1 VTIFICAD
9 GYFDTFDDCGD
20 GGDLSFRVPG
30 AIMNRDSGPPT
41 QVFIIGAFIGILK
54 SPPPA
59 DVMQEDGGEI
69 DLPAFDVPNHLLQS
83 FAVPD
88 AHTTLADVRILFDDL
103 HSMAFGILPDNVHLL
118 AGDRM
123 RVLRRHPHVSGTAAE
138 W

>member
-1 VTIFICAD
+1 
-9 GYFDTFDDCGD
+9 
-20 GGDLSFRVPG
+20 
-30 AIMNRDSGPPT
+30 MNRDSGPPT

-103 HSMAFGILPDNVHLL
+103 HSMAFGILPDDVHLV
-118 AGDRM
+118 AGQ
-123 RVLRRHPHVSGTAAE
+123 VLVRCGRSHVSGDMVGRQVRFIGFHKE
-138 W
+138 